1 MLHYIHIFLIKEAP
15 SLNIVIVEDNKL
27 AQERLKTYINKVAQ
41 DYDQHINIT
50 TFDDGLIFVDQFAN
64 EFDIIYFDVEMQYM
78 DGMTAATKIREK
90 DSEVL
95 IVFVTNHAQVAIQ
108 GYSVEATDF
117 LLKPLSQFTFEEHFK
132 KIMKKIASQNK
143 VESSIVLKISGT
155 LKRINQSVIKYIQSQ
170 GHYIDF
176 ITIDDEYTIID
187 TMKNTEERLD
197 PQFFIRCSNS
207 FIVNFNF
214 IDKVE
219 KNTIYIGDETIQISR
234 SKKKEFMERF
244 TAFLGDQ
251 VI

>member
-1 MLHYIHIFLIKEAP
+1 M
-15 SLNIVIVEDNKL
+15 NIAIVEDNKQ
-27 AQERLKTYINKVAQ
+27 AQEKLKSYIHKAAEDHDQYVNVTTY
-41 DYDQHINIT
+41 
-50 TFDDGLIFVDQFAN
+50 DDGLIFVDQFAN

-132 KIMKKIASQNK
+132 KIMKKFASQNK

-155 LKRINQSVIKYIQSQ
+155 MKRINQSVIKYIQSQ

-176 ITIDDEYTIID
+176 ITIDNEYTIID

-197 PQFFIRCSNS
+197 PQLFNRCSNS

-219 KNTIYIGDETIQISR
+219 KNTIYIGEETIQISR

-244 TAFLGDQ
+244 TAFLGEQ
-251 VI
+251 VL

>member
-1 MLHYIHIFLIKEAP
+1 M
-15 SLNIVIVEDNKL
+15 NIAIVEDNKQ
-27 AQERLKTYINKVAQ
+27 AQEKLKTYINKAAE
-41 DYDQHINIT
+41 DHDQYVNVT
-50 TFDDGLIFVDQFAN
+50 TYDDGLNFVDQFAN

-132 KIMKKIASQNK
+132 KIMKKFTSQNK
-143 VESSIVLKISGT
+143 IESSIVLKISGT
-155 LKRINQSVIKYIQSQ
+155 MKRINQSVIKYIQSQ

-176 ITIDDEYTIID
+176 MTIDDEYTIID

-219 KNTIYIGDETIQISR
+219 KNTIYIGEETIQISR

-244 TAFLGDQ
+244 TAFLGEQ
-251 VI
+251 VL